1 MSTAGVRHALALSA
15 ERVGH
20 ALLSLAEDQWFDRKS
35 ARVSARSL
43 ADAAIAMANA
53 EGGHLVLGLPNGVI
67 EGIDAAGANAENAW
81 RQASLDFAVP
91 PLRSTVARV
100 ECVDSKG
107 NPNHLLVLSVE
118 SSTQVHSNSKDEVLL
133 RVGDEN
139 RRLTFDQRRELLY
152 EKGQASFE
160 VTPVPGAVV
169 GDLSNAL
176 LTAYAEA
183 VGHPDPM
190 RLLKARG
197 LVTRA
202 DEVTVAGLLLFGEH
216 PQQQFPEAFVRVLR
230 YRGRE
235 RGAGSRQQLLEDI
248 RCEGPIPRQLEH
260 ARQAIATVLP
270 TRRALSADGR
280 FEPIGIIPRD
290 AWLEGVVNAVVHRA
304 YSIAGDHIRVEVF
317 DDRVE
322 IESPGRFPGL
332 VNIDDPRGITRFA
345 RNPRI
350 ARICADLHFG
360 QELGE
365 GIRRIY
371 EEMRLAGL
379 MEPRYLQTAG
389 SVRLV
394 LSSEP
399 VDVELESRLPEGAR
413 DLLRLLR
420 DGGPAGT
427 GELVERTGSSRPT
440 VLRRLRSLEDAGL
453 VEWVGK
459 SKKDPRAV
467 WRVRAG

>member
-1 MSTAGVRHALALSA
+1 MSTADVRQVLALPPA
-15 ERVGH
+15 QVGE
-20 ALLSLAEDQWFDRKS
+20 ALLSLPEDQWFDRKS
-35 ARVSARSL
+35 PRIAARDL
-43 ADAAIAMANA
+43 ADAAIALANA
-53 EGGHLVLGLPNGVI
+53 EGGHLVIGLWNGRV
-67 EGIDAAGANAENAW
+67 EGVARTPAKVENAW
-81 RQASLDFAVP
+81 RQATFDFAVP
-91 PLRSTVARV
+91 PLRSTFRRIDCIDNDGSA
-100 ECVDSKG
+100 
-107 NPNHLLVLSVE
+107 NHLIVLSVE
-118 SSTQVHSNSKDEVLL
+118 ASTRVHANVRDAVLL

-139 RRLTFDQRRELLY
+139 RKLTFAQRQELLY
-152 EKGQASFE
+152 EKGQAAFE
-160 VTPVPGAVV
+160 ASVVPAAAVD
-169 GDLSNAL
+169 DLDPQL
-176 LTAYAEA
+176 LMDYAQA
-183 VGHPDPM
+183 VRHPEPL
-190 RLLKARG
+190 RLLQARG
-197 LVTRA
+197 LVDREGA
-202 DEVTVAGLLLFGEH
+202 VTAAGVLLFAKT
-216 PQQQFPEAFVRVLR
+216 PQQHFPEAFVRVLR

-235 RGAGSRQQLLEDI
+235 RGSGSRQQLLEDI
-248 RCEGPIPRQLEH
+248 RCEGPIPQQLEH

-280 FEPIGIIPRD
+280 FEAIGIIPRD

-332 VNIDDPRGITRFA
+332 VNIDDPRGIARFA

-399 VDVELESRLPEGAR
+399 VDVELESRLPAGAR
-413 DLLRLLR
+413 ALLRTLR
-420 DGGPAGT
+420 EVGPAGT
-427 GELVERTGSSRPT
+427 GDLVTETGVSRPT
-440 VLRRLRSLEDAGL
+440 LLRRLKSLQEAGL

-459 SKKDPRAV
+459 SKRDPRAF
-467 WRVRAG
+467 WRLKVD